1 MVLRGGV
8 ADGRRYISEAS
19 IARMTTKQTAP
30 EVTTEYG
37 LGWGVEGSNYGHG
50 GALKTNMNINPK
62 LGLITIFLIQQGN
75 DWRDAEGEK
84 ILPAFRA
91 AAEKLV
97 A

>member
-30 EVTTEYG
+30 EVPTEYG
-37 LGWGVEGSNYGHG
+37 LGWSAENGTYGHG
-50 GALKTNMNINPK
+50 GALKTNMNVNPQ
-62 LGLITIFLIQQGN
+62 LGLITVFLPQHGN

-91 AAEKLV
+91 AAEKLLG
-97 A
+97 